1 MNCGFVLYD
10 GCIDQKQT
18 CFRDLDM
25 VNVLLAVKLDELT
38 AVFERK
44 IVAVDVID
52 ADALIFVFGKID
64 IFYFHAC
71 SSAD

>member
-10 GCIDQKQT
+10 GCIDQEQT
-18 CFRDLDM
+18 RFRDLDM

-52 ADALIFVFGKID
+52 ADAFIFVFGKID

-71 SSAD
+71 SSVD